1 VVEEA
6 GLASPAT
13 NNRMSV
19 QSITGASVI
28 GGLQQQRM
36 SMQGFGSGTVTERAR
51 SKGKGR
57 VQIAIAELYMLTG
70 RIPDA
75 LKE

>member
-1 VVEEA
+1 
-6 GLASPAT
+6 
-13 NNRMSV
+13 MSV

>member
-1 VVEEA
+1 MP
-6 GLASPAT
+6 PAA
-13 NNRMSV
+13 NNRMSMP
-19 QSITGASVI
+19 SIAGASVM

-36 SMQGFGSGTVTERAR
+36 SIQGFGSGTVTERAR

-57 VQIAIAELYMLTG
+57 IQIAIAELYVLTG